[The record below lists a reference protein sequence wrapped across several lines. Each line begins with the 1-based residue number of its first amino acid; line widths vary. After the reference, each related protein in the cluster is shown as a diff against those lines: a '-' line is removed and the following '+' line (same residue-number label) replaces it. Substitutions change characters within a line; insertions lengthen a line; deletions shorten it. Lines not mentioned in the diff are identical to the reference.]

1 MVTCLIKEVQQLPI
15 RQQTRY
21 SQYSLMSSNNSVACG
36 LWTWPREV
44 LWLDAVCNDLCDFAH
59 HANPHGSYKQCHK
72 LAEFLSGSLHL
83 NALTFWLSFVLHLLL
98 FDRNLS

>member
-1 MVTCLIKEVQQLPI
+1 MVTRLIKEVWQLPI

-21 SQYSLMSSNNSVACG
+21 SQYSLMLSNNSVACG
-36 LWTWPREV
+36 LWTWLQEV

-59 HANPHGSYKQCHK
+59 HANPHGSYKRRHK

-83 NALTFWLSFVLHLLL
+83 NVLTFWVSFVIHLRL
-98 FDRNLS
+98 FDRNPS